1 MNQYYYSKKKC
12 IDAIALMSNINN
24 DLNRLDEIISDLSLY
39 FGTHEIEDAWNVGIY
54 SDLNQN
60 IKLLDKG
67 LQRVKET
74 LDQL

>member
-1 MNQYYYSKKKC
+1 MNYYYSKKKC

-67 LQRVKET
+67 LQRVKKT